1 MIQFTVYTETH
12 IVKNPPATFP
22 SLIYKL
28 TDFNQISNV
37 VGRTENFIDVLRVV
51 TNVKTLKQASQT
63 NKSLVRDIIIKNSRY
78 LTYIGILFIS
88 LTQIDA
94 YSY

>member
-1 MIQFTVYTETH
+1 M
-12 IVKNPPATFP
+12 KNPPATFP

>member
-37 VGRTENFIDVLRVV
+37 VGRTENLIGNSYICVYCQ
-51 TNVKTLKQASQT
+51 TSKT
-63 NKSLVRDIIIKNSRY
+63 I
-78 LTYIGILFIS
+78 
-88 LTQIDA
+88 
-94 YSY
+94 